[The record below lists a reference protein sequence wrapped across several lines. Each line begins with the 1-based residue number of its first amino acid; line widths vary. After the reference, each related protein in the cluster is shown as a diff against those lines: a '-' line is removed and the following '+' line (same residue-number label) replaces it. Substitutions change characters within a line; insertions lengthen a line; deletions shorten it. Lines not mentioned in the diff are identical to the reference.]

1 MDIYNEQ
8 LQKRRASQIAD
19 AVMLK
24 YRDVLVNREE
34 GWEFLQNYRFAFYI
48 GKSKYQP
55 YDDKTMFEIVFGHC
69 KNHTEEDME
78 FNTFTPFQSMTF
90 LHMYEGVLPEWL
102 KDYFER
108 FIVWSMD
115 KNIDPHWDFVGVND
129 NTPAMIMALCI
140 LAGEYFGR
148 EDWIDVGLYRLA
160 QFEQM
165 IEDRDFISEFTSPTY
180 SAITT
185 LAMAQLY
192 NFSKIESVKARA
204 LKCEHA
210 LWRQLLKVWH
220 RGTAKLAGP
229 YSRAYH
235 IDSMGHTS
243 QDRMLMYQVMGEDM
257 TVHALNTTFREGGF
271 EGLQLHGANG
281 KVWWFMEF
289 ENGNVSSAIYHC
301 PREYIE
307 EAMSV
312 EYPVFV
318 KGKAQISAS
327 ADNYL
332 IKDYNSG
339 MEGQGRTRRLEELK
353 SQDDLH
359 EYPAGV
365 SEIYSYMSDY
375 YTLGTCTKEF
385 HNGIQTDSLFMLIA
399 DSNPISCQE
408 EMTTLYTRYT
418 INDKAR
424 SLTLKSDM
432 GRKVAYSYLNDGIVL
447 YTPKT
452 GLQNMNVGS
461 TNKRDEF
468 VEVSSLKCQVL
479 IDDRFHNIKGLEA
492 NGKPLSIGDEI
503 DSDTPIY
510 VRFDKVYLAI
520 YPVVKG
526 RKVRIEKEDTMI
538 SISLIDYEGDARE
551 FARKELKLVGSG
563 FVVRARS
570 IDEIESYEAFKA
582 MCDTYEVEDVMYA
595 NLHTR
600 FAVERKTRFVSEGI
614 SLESCYS
621 PISEGIR
628 YTRANGK
635 LLSADK

>member
-8 LQKRRASQIAD
+8 LQRKRASQIAD

-24 YRDVLVNREE
+24 YRDMIVNRSE
-34 GWEFLQNYRFAFYI
+34 GWEIIQNHRFAFYI
-48 GKSKYQP
+48 GKSQYQP
-55 YDDKTMFEIVFGHC
+55 YDDTTMFELVFARHKGD
-69 KNHTEEDME
+69 TEENMV
-78 FNTFTPFQSMTF
+78 FNTFTPYQSMTF
-90 LHMYEGVLPEWL
+90 LHTYEGVLPAWL

-115 KNIDPHWDFVGVND
+115 KNLDPHWDFIGVND
-129 NTPAMIMALCI
+129 NTPAMIMAVCI
-140 LAGEYFGR
+140 LAGEYFGK
-148 EDWIDVGLYRLA
+148 EEWIEVGLERLS
-160 QFEQM
+160 QFEQS

-180 SAITT
+180 SSITVNV
-185 LAMAQLY
+185 MAQLY
-192 NFSKIESVKARA
+192 NFSKIDSIRARA
-204 LKCEHA
+204 LKCEQA

-220 RGTAKLAGP
+220 RGTSKLAGP

-243 QDRMLMYQVMGEDM
+243 KDRMLMYQVMGDDM

-271 EGLQLHGANG
+271 EGLQIHAPNATA
-281 KVWWFMEF
+281 WWYMEF
-289 ENGNVSSAIYHC
+289 GNGSVSSAIYHC

-318 KGKAQISAS
+318 KGKAQVSAS

-339 MEGQGRTRRLEELK
+339 MEGQGRTRGIDELK
-353 SQDDLH
+353 GQDDLH

-399 DSNPISCQE
+399 DNSPISCQE

-418 INDKAR
+418 INNMPR

-432 GRKVAYSYLNDGIVL
+432 GRKVAYSYLGDGIVL

-461 TNKRDEF
+461 THKRDEF
-468 VEVSSLKCQVL
+468 VEISSLKCQVL
-479 IDDRFHNIKGLEA
+479 IDNRFDNIKGLEA
-492 NGKPLSIGDEI
+492 NGKALEVGDVL

-510 VRFDKVYLAI
+510 VRFDKVYIAV

-526 RKVRIEKEDTMI
+526 RKVRIEQEDTML
-538 SISLIDYEGDARE
+538 SISLIDYEGDTRA
-551 FARKELKLVGSG
+551 FARKELKLVNSG

-570 IDEIESYEAFKA
+570 VDEIESYEAFKA
-582 MCDTYEVEDVMYA
+582 MCDTYEVEDVTYA

-600 FAVERKTRFVSEGI
+600 FAVERKTKFVSEGI

-628 YTRANGK
+628 YLRANGK
-635 LLSADK
+635 LLDTNN